1 MAQQDF
7 AIKETTQVPSEGILL
22 QIVQFT
28 NIVVIIVSH
37 LFLNNEICLQSCLP
51 FGLLKVVDVKIE
63 CRAVRSS
70 VCSHAFTLFLAN
82 TLVLFNV
89 GGSLFNIPPMKS
101 GGTSAQKVKEI

>member
-1 MAQQDF
+1 M
-7 AIKETTQVPSEGILL
+7 

-28 NIVVIIVSH
+28 KIAVIIVSH

-51 FGLLKVVDVKIE
+51 FGLLKVVDVKLE

-89 GGSLFNIPPMKS
+89 GGSLFKIPPLRS
-101 GGTSAQKVKEI
+101 GGTSAQNINNLKDS

>member
-1 MAQQDF
+1 MQTDASS
-7 AIKETTQVPSEGILL
+7 I
-22 QIVQFT
+22 T

-51 FGLLKVVDVKIE
+51 FGLLKVVDVKLE

-89 GGSLFNIPPMKS
+89 GGSLFNIPPLRS